1 VGINV
6 DLDVDAVNVDI
17 DKDVLAE
24 VVGRGN
30 YKISTNIV
38 HRR

>member
-1 VGINV
+1 MGINV
-6 DLDVDAVNVDI
+6 DLEVDAVNEDI
-17 DKDVLAE
+17 NEDVLAE

-38 HRR
+38 DRR

>member
-1 VGINV
+1 MGINV
-6 DLDVDAVNVDI
+6 DLEVDAVNDDI
-17 DKDVLAE
+17 DEDVLSE

-38 HRR
+38 DRR